1 MKVIIDLIED
11 IRDSINNNESYRIT
25 AMLLKEDEKDKKNLI
40 YAGEASV
47 SSFHVDVLSK
57 ELIFTVDTSAKAL
70 EIGELV
76 KHLLIMDMEK
86 MMYEV
91 KLSISDDREPQE
103 LVGFGFNATD
113 AKYALFIMA

>member
-1 MKVIIDLIED
+1 MKVVIDLIED
-11 IRDSINNNESYRIT
+11 IRDSINNNETYSI
-25 AMLLKEDEKDKKNLI
+25 AGMLLKEDKQDKKNLS
-40 YAGEASV
+40 YAGEARV
-47 SSFHVDVLSK
+47 SSFHVDELSR
-57 ELIFTVDTSAKAL
+57 ELIFTVDNTQEAL
-70 EIGELV
+70 VIGELV

-91 KLSISDDREPQE
+91 KLAVSDDHAPQA

>member
-11 IRDSINNNESYRIT
+11 IRESINNNETYTVT
-25 AMLLKEDEKDKKNLI
+25 AMLLKEEENNQKNLI
-40 YAGEASV
+40 YAGEASIA
-47 SSFHVDVLSK
+47 SFYVDKLSK
-57 ELIFTVDTSAKAL
+57 ELILEVEKAKEPLTV
-70 EIGELV
+70 GELV
-76 KHLLIMDMEK
+76 KHLLIMDMEQ

-91 KLSISDDREPQE
+91 KLAVSEVHPPQE

>member
-11 IRDSINNNESYRIT
+11 IRESINNNENYAIT
-25 AMLLKEDEKDKKNLI
+25 SMLLKEDVNNKENLI

-47 SSFHVDVLSK
+47 GSFYVDKISK
-57 ELIFTVDTSAKAL
+57 ELILTVEKNKEPLS
-70 EIGELV
+70 IGELV
-76 KHLLIMDMEK
+76 KHLLIMDMDM

-91 KLSISDDREPQE
+91 KLVVSEEHAPQE

-113 AKYALFIMA
+113 AKYGLFIMA

>member
-11 IRDSINNNESYRIT
+11 IRESIHNEEDYTIT
-25 AMLLKEDEKDKKNLI
+25 GMLLKENPNNSKDLI
-40 YAGEASV
+40 YAGEAPV
-47 SSFHVDVLSK
+47 GSFYIDKLSK
-57 ELIFTVDTSAKAL
+57 ELILIIDKDGVPLT
-70 EIGELV
+70 IGELI
-76 KHLLIMDMEK
+76 KHLLILDMDM

-91 KLSISDDREPQE
+91 KLVVSENHEPKP